1 MIALRPP
8 FYGRAGAWPRGEP
21 MKDFKK
27 ISIKRMTKR
36 FGEKTA
42 VDDFSLELGKD
53 EFVTFLGPSGCG
65 KSTALN
71 CITGLI
77 PITAGEVWI
86 DDECIDDTI
95 NKVPPEKREFGMV
108 FQNYALFPH
117 LTVRE
122 NVAFGL
128 KLRRFRKAEI
138 LKRVDAALRLV
149 HLEGY
154 ASKFPA
160 QMSGGEQQRVAIARC
175 IVLEPRLL
183 LLDEPLSNLDAKLR
197 VELRYELKALH
208 ERLKVTTIYVTHD
221 QTEALALSDRI
232 VVLRSGRIQ
241 QVGTPAQVFSD
252 PANLFVADFMG
263 FKNVWTVKVE
273 SLREVDGA
281 VEARLAARG
290 VELLARLPWPAGDP
304 RRFFLASALERGTDL
319 RTAIRPEDIAVVGK
333 AGEKQIGCVATLV
346 EYQGQV
352 SQVSA
357 SLDAAGS
364 DEGGLRVDLRTASR
378 VEEGDSLAISIDPG
392 KILLFPPTETAAEAA
407 GWTP

>member
-1 MIALRPP
+1 
-8 FYGRAGAWPRGEP
+8 
-21 MKDFKK
+21 MKDFKQ
-27 ISIKRMTKR
+27 ISVRRMTKR

-42 VDDFSLELGKD
+42 VHDFSLEFGKG

-77 PITAGEVWI
+77 PITSGEIWI
-86 DDECIDDTI
+86 DDECIDDSRK
-95 NKVPPEKREFGMV
+95 KVPPEKREFGMV

-117 LTVRE
+117 LTVHE

-128 KLRRFRKAEI
+128 RLRRLPRTEVER
-138 LKRVDAALRLV
+138 RVMDALRLV

-154 ASKFPA
+154 ALKFPA

-197 VELRYELKALH
+197 IELRYELKALH

-232 VVLRSGRIQ
+232 CVLRSGRVQ
-241 QVGTPAQVFSD
+241 QVGTPQEIFSR
-252 PANLFVADFMG
+252 PQNLFVAEFVG
-263 FKNVWTVKVE
+263 YKNAWPATIEALKE
-273 SLREVDGA
+273 TPQGL
-281 VEARLAARG
+281 EARIRLQGAA
-290 VELLARLPWPAGDP
+290 LDARLPYRDGDP
-304 RRFFLASALERGTDL
+304 RRQGVVDAYRSGAGV
-319 RTAIRPEDIAVVGK
+319 RTAIRPEDIGVGAR
-333 AGEKQIGCVATLV
+333 AGMNALQCIANLV
-346 EYQGQV
+346 EYQGHA

-357 SLDAAGS
+357 SFAAAAAADQGS
-364 DEGGLRVDLRTASR
+364 ARIDLRSAIAVAEGER
-378 VEEGDSLAISIDPG
+378 VEVSVSPD
-392 KILLFPPTETAAEAA
+392 KILLFPEPPSGPDAEKGGAA
-407 GWTP
+407 

>member
-1 MIALRPP
+1 
-8 FYGRAGAWPRGEP
+8 
-21 MKDFKK
+21 MKDFKR
-27 ISIKRMTKR
+27 ISVRRMTKR
-36 FGEKTA
+36 FGDRTA
-42 VDDFSLELGKD
+42 VRDFSLEFGKG

-77 PITAGEVWI
+77 PITSGEIFI
-86 DDECIDDTI
+86 DDECIDDSRD
-95 NKVPPEKREFGMV
+95 KVPPEKREFGMV

-128 KLRRFRKAEI
+128 KLRRLGKAEVERRVGEA
-138 LKRVDAALRLV
+138 LKLV

-154 ASKFPA
+154 AGKFPA

-232 VVLRSGRIQ
+232 VVLKLGSIQ
-241 QVGTPAQVFSD
+241 QVGSPSEIFSN
-252 PANLFVADFMG
+252 PANLFVADFVG
-263 FKNVWTVKVE
+263 YKNAWTARIEAMKETAGILEVEIKVQGHV
-273 SLREVDGA
+273 LN
-281 VEARLAARG
+281 
-290 VELLARLPWPAGDP
+290 ARLPYPEGD
-304 RRFFLASALERGTDL
+304 RRRAAVVEAFRSGCEV
-319 RTAIRPEDIAVVGK
+319 RTAIRPEDIKVGSFPGMNSLRCF
-333 AGEKQIGCVATLV
+333 ASLV
-346 EYQGQV
+346 EYQGHS

-357 SLDAAGS
+357 SFAPAD
-364 DEGGLRVDLRTASR
+364 GGGEATSCARMDLRSAIR
-378 VEEGDSLAISIDPG
+378 VAEGDQVDTAISPDDILVFADPSS
-392 KILLFPPTETAAEAA
+392 EAA
-407 GWTP
+407 GDDAQECST

>member
-1 MIALRPP
+1 
-8 FYGRAGAWPRGEP
+8 
-21 MKDFKK
+21 MKDFKR
-27 ISIKRMTKR
+27 ISVRHMTKR
-36 FGEKTA
+36 YGDKTA
-42 VDDFSLELGKD
+42 VRDFSLEFGKG

-77 PITAGEVWI
+77 PITGGEIYI
-86 DDECIDDTI
+86 DDECIDDSRA
-95 NKVPPEKREFGMV
+95 KVPPEKREFGMV

-128 KLRRFRKAEI
+128 KLRRLPRAEI
-138 LKRVDAALRLV
+138 ERRVGEALKLV

-154 ASKFPA
+154 AAKYPA

-221 QTEALALSDRI
+221 QAEALALSDRI
-232 VVLRSGRIQ
+232 VVLKLGEIQ
-241 QVGTPAQVFSD
+241 QVGTPEGIFSD
-252 PANLFVADFMG
+252 PANAFVADFVG
-263 FKNVWTVKVE
+263 FKNSWPARIEALSETVGG
-273 SLREVDGA
+273 LEVR
-281 VEARLAARG
+281 VLARG
-290 VELLARLPWPAGDP
+290 VALTARLPYAEGDIRREGILAAFKAGAP
-304 RRFFLASALERGTDL
+304 V
-319 RTAIRPEDIAVVGK
+319 RTAIRPEDIRLGPVPGANSLRCI
-333 AGEKQIGCVATLV
+333 AELV
-346 EYQGQV
+346 EYQGHA

-357 SLDAAGS
+357 SFGRADGQAPA
-364 DEGGLRVDLRTASR
+364 RIDLRSAIPVAVGEA
-378 VEEGDSLAISIDPG
+378 VEATFMPEKL
-392 KILLFPPTETAAEAA
+392 LLFPEGGA
-407 GWTP
+407 

>member
-1 MIALRPP
+1 
-8 FYGRAGAWPRGEP
+8 
-21 MKDFKK
+21 MKDFKQ
-27 ISIKRMTKR
+27 ISVRHLTKR
-36 FGEKTA
+36 FGDKTA
-42 VDDFSLELGKD
+42 VDDFSIEFGKE

-77 PITAGEVWI
+77 PITSGEIYI
-86 DDECIDDTI
+86 DDERIDDGKTSI
-95 NKVPPEKREFGMV
+95 PPEKREFGMV

-117 LTVRE
+117 LSVKE

-128 KLRRFRKAEI
+128 KLRKLGKAEVER
-138 LKRVDAALRLV
+138 RVDEALRLV

-232 VVLRSGRIQ
+232 VVLKLGRIQ
-241 QVGTPAQVFSD
+241 QVGSPQTIFSD
-252 PANLFVADFMG
+252 PANAFVADFVG
-263 FKNVWTVKVE
+263 YKNAWKGKIEKLEEKTGALAASVRT
-273 SLREVDGA
+273 DGA
-281 VEARLAARG
+281 LIEAKLSYP
-290 VELLARLPWPAGDP
+290 EDDP
-304 RRFFLASALERGTDL
+304 RRAPIVAAFKAGRPVT
-319 RTAIRPEDIAVVGK
+319 TAIRPEDIVTGAVPGCNTFR
-333 AGEKQIGCVATLV
+333 CVADLV
-346 EYQGQV
+346 EYQGHAN
-352 SQVSA
+352 SISA
-357 SLDAAGS
+357 CIKGCEEA
-364 DEGGLRVDLRTASR
+364 RVDLRSVSDIAFGEAFEAS
-378 VEEGDSLAISIDPG
+378 VDPT
-392 KILLFPPTETAAEAA
+392 KVLLFAETGEAPAYASPAAPA
-407 GWTP
+407 GRAP

>member
-1 MIALRPP
+1 MR
-8 FYGRAGAWPRGEP
+8 
-21 MKDFKK
+21 DFKR
-27 ISIKRMTKR
+27 ISVRRMTKR

-42 VDDFSLELGKD
+42 VDDFSIEFDKE

-77 PITAGEVWI
+77 PITSGEI
-86 DDECIDDTI
+86 YINDECIDDARAS
-95 NKVPPEKREFGMV
+95 VPPEKREFGMV
-108 FQNYALFPH
+108 FQSYALFPH

-128 KLRRFRKAEI
+128 KLRRLAKSEVER
-138 LKRVDAALRLV
+138 RVGDALRLV

-197 VELRYELKALH
+197 VELRYELKSLH

-232 VVLRSGRIQ
+232 VVLKLGVIQ
-241 QVGTPAQVFSD
+241 QVGSPQAVYSD
-252 PANLFVADFMG
+252 PANPFVADFVG
-263 FKNVWTVKVE
+263 YKNAWKGRLE
-273 SLREVDGA
+273 ALAEGDGA
-281 VEARLAARG
+281 LFARVRTKGALVEARLAY
-290 VELLARLPWPAGDP
+290 PDGDP
-304 RRFFLASALERGTDL
+304 RRAALVAAFKAGSPVT
-319 RTAIRPEDIAVVGK
+319 TAIRPEDIV
-333 AGEKQIGCVATLV
+333 AGPSPGRASFRCTADLV
-346 EYQGQV
+346 EYQGQA
-352 SQVSA
+352 SHVSA
-357 SLDAAGS
+357 CIQSC
-364 DEGGLRVDLRTASR
+364 EEERVDLRSASR
-378 VEEGDSLAISIDPG
+378 IAFGEAFEASVDPG
-392 KILLFPPTETAAEAA
+392 KVLVFALPGASPPVGAAL
-407 GWTP
+407 

>member
-1 MIALRPP
+1 
-8 FYGRAGAWPRGEP
+8 
-21 MKDFKK
+21 MKDFKC
-27 ISIKRMTKR
+27 ISVRGMTKR
-36 FGEKTA
+36 FGDKVA
-42 VDDFSLELGKD
+42 VDNFSLEFGKE

-77 PITAGEVWI
+77 PITSGEIFI
-86 DDECIDDTI
+86 DDECIDDAHRS
-95 NKVPPEKREFGMV
+95 VPPEKREFGMV

-117 LTVRE
+117 LTVKE

-128 KLRRFRKAEI
+128 KLRKLGKAEVER
-138 LKRVDAALRLV
+138 RVGDALRLV

-232 VVLRSGRIQ
+232 VVLRLGKIQ
-241 QVGTPAQVFSD
+241 QVGTPERIFSD
-252 PANLFVADFMG
+252 PANPFVADFVG
-263 FKNVWTVKVE
+263 FKNAWEGRIE
-273 SLREVDGA
+273 SLEEKGGA
-281 VEARLAARG
+281 LCARVRTKGGLLEARLSYS
-290 VELLARLPWPAGDP
+290 EGDP
-304 RRFFLASALERGTDL
+304 RRADIVAAYKSGQSVT
-319 RTAIRPEDIAVVGK
+319 TAIRPEDIV
-333 AGEKQIGCVATLV
+333 AGARSGSNVFRCIADLV
-346 EYQGQV
+346 EYQGHAN
-352 SQVSA
+352 SISA
-357 SLDAAGS
+357 CIKGCEES
-364 DEGGLRVDLRTASR
+364 RVDLRSVSSVSYGESFDAS
-378 VEEGDSLAISIDPG
+378 VAPD
-392 KILLFPPTETAAEAA
+392 KVLLFAPSPEAPTV
-407 GWTP
+407 GVP